1 MATILFFLFK
11 LCDYCIIPYFSNF
24 VKVFLK
30 NFLFFRNCRLG
41 MFLLLVQKEPKYGRG
56 HPDTPIGAPERDMFI
71 SFGFISQSDDAIVTT
86 VHVIFV
92 AWCW

>member
-1 MATILFFLFK
+1 M
-11 LCDYCIIPYFSNF
+11 
-24 VKVFLK
+24 
-30 NFLFFRNCRLG
+30 
-41 MFLLLVQKEPKYGRG
+41 LVQKEPKYGRG

>member
-1 MATILFFLFK
+1 
-11 LCDYCIIPYFSNF
+11 
-24 VKVFLK
+24 
-30 NFLFFRNCRLG
+30 

-56 HPDTPIGAPERDMFI
+56 HPDAPIGAPERDMFI